1 MSPLKID
8 KPRTNF
14 EIDKTLLQRCKVY
27 GDIAETAEIDIA
39 LSEVMRKTQGWK
51 DLSDIQIHCLN
62 QINVKIARILN
73 KGQKHKDNWHDI
85 QGYAK
90 LVEDSL

>member
-1 MSPLKID
+1 MKRGIGFTID
-8 KPRTNF
+8 ER
-14 EIDKTLLQRCKVY
+14 QRQY
-27 GDIAETAEIDIA
+27 GDIAETASIDIA
-39 LSEVMRKTQGWK
+39 LSEVMRETQGWE

-73 KGQKHKDNWHDI
+73 QGQNHKDNWHDI

>member
-1 MSPLKID
+1 MKRSISFTID
-8 KPRTNF
+8 ER
-14 EIDKTLLQRCKVY
+14 QRQY
-27 GDIAETAEIDIA
+27 GDIAETASIDMV
-39 LSEVMRKTQGWK
+39 LNNVMRDTDGWE
-51 DLSDIQIHCLN
+51 DLSNIQVHCLN

-73 KGQKHKDNWHDI
+73 KGQNHKDNWHDI